1 MRKKSHRKRFSRYRF
16 TNIIINN
23 DLKSILDTFKKLV
36 KERENKSYDISYS
49 DVIIYLIKKFV
60 EKDLK
65 YNIKSYSFNFPT
77 KKTSFITETKS
88 FSLNFRH
95 H

>member
-1 MRKKSHRKRFSRYRF
+1 M
-16 TNIIINN
+16 
-23 DLKSILDTFKKLV
+23 KSILDTFKKLV
-36 KERENKSYDISYS
+36 KEKENKNYNISYS

-65 YNIKSYSFNFPT
+65 YNIKSYALNFPT
-77 KKTSFITETKS
+77 RKTSFITETKS
-88 FSLNFRH
+88 FSFNFDH

>member
-1 MRKKSHRKRFSRYRF
+1 MREKSHRKRFSRHRF

-36 KERENKSYDISYS
+36 KERENKNYNISYG
-49 DVIIYLIKKFV
+49 DVITYLIRKLL
-60 EKDLK
+60 EKNLE
-65 YNIKSYSFNFPT
+65 YNTKSYAINFPT
-77 KKTSFITETKS
+77 RKTSFTTETKS
-88 FSLNFRH
+88 FSFNFDH

>member
-1 MRKKSHRKRFSRYRF
+1 VRKKSHRKRSSRYRF

-36 KERENKSYDISYS
+36 KEKENKNYNISYG
-49 DVIIYLIKKFV
+49 DVIIYLIKKFI

-65 YNIKSYSFNFPT
+65 YDIKSYAFNFPT
-77 KKTSFITETKS
+77 RKTSFTTETKS
-88 FSLNFRH
+88 FSFNFKH